1 MCGIVGYV
9 GNQEASEVLVSGLS
23 RLEYRGYDS
32 AGIAVLKALVERSS
46 APDEASAEL
55 QIRRAVGKL
64 NNLKVRLQEAPVSGN
79 LGIGHTRWATHGRPS
94 EANAHPHTSGSVTVV
109 HNGIIENHLEL
120 KTMLCARGVEFHS
133 ETDTEVFSHLI
144 AERLDAQDPQGLLN
158 ACQSALSEV
167 EGSYAFVVISSD
179 FPDQIFAARQGSPM
193 VVGVGEHESL
203 IASDVSAL
211 LSYTRDVIFLE
222 EGDQVLLTADSRII
236 YNHQEEVERPV
247 RRVHWSPAQAEKGGY
262 KHFMLKEIFEQ
273 PRAVIDTCAGRLS
286 ASQGQVTL
294 GEIKLS
300 AERLANIQRIYICAC
315 GTAWHAGLVAKRDL
329 ERLLRIPV
337 EVDLASE
344 FRYRDPVVDERTLM
358 IVVSQS
364 GETAD
369 TYAALLEAK
378 RRGAYTLSVC
388 NVMESSIARACDD
401 VIYTHAGP
409 EISVASTKAFSTQV
423 VALKLLALSLGSRLG
438 RVTAEDSRSE
448 VEAVTRLPRLLE
460 EVLKCR
466 DEVREVARTLVH
478 VRHCLFLGRGAQH
491 AIALEGA
498 LKLKEISY
506 IHAEGYAAGEM
517 KHGPIALIDEEMPV
531 VVLCPQDA
539 HYEKTLSNLQEV
551 KARGGRVIAIATQG
565 DEKISDQSDAQI
577 WIPQAPESLLPL
589 MTTLPLQLLAY
600 DVADLKGTDVD
611 QPRNLAKS
619 VTVE

>member
-9 GNQEASEVLVSGLS
+9 GDHEASEVLISGLS
-23 RLEYRGYDS
+23 KLEYRGYDS
-32 AGIAVLKALVERSS
+32 AGIAVMKSGDHSTALPQLQVRRS
-46 APDEASAEL
+46 
-55 QIRRAVGKL
+55 VGKL
-64 NNLKVRLQEAPVSGN
+64 RSLSARLQREPVRGN

-94 EANAHPHTSGSVTVV
+94 EENAHPHTVGSVTVV

-120 KTMLCARGVEFHS
+120 KSSLAERGVSFSS
-133 ETDTEVFSHLI
+133 ETDTEVFSHLV
-144 AERLDAQDPQGLLN
+144 AERLDPDHPQGLLA
-158 ACQSALSEV
+158 ACQSALREV
-167 EGSYAFVVISSD
+167 KGSYAFVVISSH

-193 VVGVGEHESL
+193 VVGIGQDESF

-211 LSYTRDVIFLE
+211 LSYTREVIFLE
-222 EGDQVLLTADSRII
+222 EGDRVLLKRG
-236 YNHQEEVERPV
+236 QVEVFDAEGIQRERAV
-247 RRVHWSPAQAEKGGY
+247 KRVTWSPAQAEKGGY
-262 KHFMLKEIFEQ
+262 KHFMLKEIYEQ
-273 PRAVIDTCAGRLS
+273 PRAIIDTCASRLLVS
-286 ASQGQVTL
+286 SGEVALNELTL
-294 GEIKLS
+294 N
-300 AERLANIQRIYICAC
+300 AERLNEINRIYICAC
-315 GTAWHAGLVAKRDL
+315 GTAWHAGQVGKREL
-329 ERLLRIPV
+329 ENRLRIPV

-344 FRYRDPVVDERTLM
+344 FRYRDPVVDQNTLM

-378 RRGAYTLSVC
+378 RRGAYTMSIC

-423 VALKLLALSLGSRLG
+423 VALKLLALYLG
-438 RVTAEDSRSE
+438 RMLNRVSPEAAQAE
-448 VEAVTRLPRLLE
+448 VAAIAKLPRLLE
-460 EVLKCR
+460 DFLKSR
-466 DEVREVARTLVH
+466 EAVREVARGLVNS
-478 VRHCLFLGRGAQH
+478 RHCLYLGRGVQH
-491 AIALEGA
+491 PIALEGA

-531 VVLCPQDA
+531 VVLCPQDS

-551 KARGGRVIAIATQG
+551 RARGGRVIAIATHG
-565 DEKISDQSDAQI
+565 DSEIIAQSDEQI
-577 WIPQAPESLLPL
+577 WIPSAPETLLSLL
-589 MTTLPLQLLAY
+589 TTLPLQLLAY

>member
-9 GNQEASEVLVSGLS
+9 GEHEASEVLLNGLS
-23 RLEYRGYDS
+23 KLEYRGYDS
-32 AGIAVLKALVERSS
+32 AGIAILQRNENAH
-46 APDEASAEL
+46 DTEL
-55 QIRRAVGKL
+55 QLQVRRSVGKL
-64 NNLKVRLQEAPVSGN
+64 RNLSALLQAEPIFGQI
-79 LGIGHTRWATHGRPS
+79 GIGHTRWATHGRPS
-94 EANAHPHTSGSVTVV
+94 EANAHPHTVGSVTVV

-120 KTMLCARGVEFHS
+120 KSALLSRGIIFHS

-144 AERLDAQDPQGLLN
+144 AERLDSSDPQGLLK
-158 ACQSALSEV
+158 ACQSALNEV
-167 EGSYAFVVISSD
+167 EGSYAFVVISAA

-193 VVGVGEHESL
+193 VVGFGDGEAF

-211 LSYTRDVIFLE
+211 LSYTRDVVFLE
-222 EGDQVLLTADSRII
+222 EGDRVLLKRDQVDILNAVGETL
-236 YNHQEEVERPV
+236 ERPIK
-247 RRVHWSPAQAEKGGY
+247 RVTWTPAQAEKGGY

-273 PRAVIDTCAGRLS
+273 PRAIVDTCAGRLS
-286 ASQGQVTL
+286 LSSGEVLL
-294 GEIKLS
+294 GELKLTT
-300 AERLANIQRIYICAC
+300 ETLKTIQRIYICAC
-315 GTAWHAGLVAKRDL
+315 GTAWHAGVVAKREL
-329 ERLLRIPV
+329 EKALRIPV

-378 RRGAYTLSVC
+378 KRGAYTMSIC
-388 NVMESSIARACDD
+388 NVMESSIARACHD

-423 VALKLLALSLGSRLG
+423 VALKLLSIFLG
-438 RVTAEDSRSE
+438 RMLESITVEEAKAEVD
-448 VEAVTRLPRLLE
+448 AIAQLPRLLE
-460 EVLKCR
+460 EVLQTR
-466 DEVREVARTLVH
+466 DRIREVAKGLMHTK
-478 VRHCLFLGRGAQH
+478 HCLYLGRGPQH
-491 AIALEGA
+491 PIALEGA

-531 VVLCPQDA
+531 IVICPQDT

-551 KARGGRVIAIATQG
+551 RARGGRVIALASQG
-565 DEKISDQSDAQI
+565 DQKIIAQSDEQL
-577 WIPQAPESLLPL
+577 WIPQAPESLLAL
-589 MTTLPLQLLAY
+589 LTTLPLQLLAY

>member
-9 GNQEASEVLVSGLS
+9 GEHEASEVLLNGLS
-23 RLEYRGYDS
+23 KLEYRGYDS
-32 AGIAVLKALVERSS
+32 AGIAILQRNENAHNT
-46 APDEASAEL
+46 EL
-55 QIRRAVGKL
+55 QLQVRRSVGKL
-64 NNLKVRLQEAPVSGN
+64 RNLSALLQAEPIFGQI
-79 LGIGHTRWATHGRPS
+79 GIGHTRWATHGRPS
-94 EANAHPHTSGSVTVV
+94 EANAHPHTVGSVTVV

-120 KTMLCARGVEFHS
+120 KSALLSRGIIFHS

-144 AERLDAQDPQGLLN
+144 AERLDSSDPQGLLK
-158 ACQSALSEV
+158 ACQSALNEV
-167 EGSYAFVVISSD
+167 EGSYAFVVISAA

-193 VVGVGEHESL
+193 VVGFGDGEAF

-211 LSYTRDVIFLE
+211 LSYTRDVVFLE
-222 EGDQVLLTADSRII
+222 EGDRVLLKRDQVDIFNAVGETL
-236 YNHQEEVERPV
+236 ERPIK
-247 RRVHWSPAQAEKGGY
+247 RVTWTPAQAEKGGY

-273 PRAVIDTCAGRLS
+273 PRAIVDTCAGRLCLS
-286 ASQGQVTL
+286 SGEVLL
-294 GEIKLS
+294 GELKLTT
-300 AERLANIQRIYICAC
+300 EILKTIQRIYICAC
-315 GTAWHAGLVAKRDL
+315 GTAWHAGVVAKREL
-329 ERLLRIPV
+329 EKALRIPV

-378 RRGAYTLSVC
+378 KRGAYTMSIC
-388 NVMESSIARACDD
+388 NVMESSIARACHD

-423 VALKLLALSLGSRLG
+423 VAFKLLSIFLG
-438 RVTAEDSRSE
+438 RMLESITVEEAKAEVD
-448 VEAVTRLPRLLE
+448 AIAQLPRLLE
-460 EVLKCR
+460 EVLQTR
-466 DEVREVARTLVH
+466 DRIREVAKGLMHTK
-478 VRHCLFLGRGAQH
+478 HCLYLGRGPQH
-491 AIALEGA
+491 PIALEGA

-531 VVLCPQDA
+531 IVICPQDT

-551 KARGGRVIAIATQG
+551 KARGGRVIALASQG
-565 DEKISDQSDAQI
+565 DQKIIAQSDEQL
-577 WIPQAPESLLPL
+577 WIPQAPESLLAL
-589 MTTLPLQLLAY
+589 LTTLPLQLLAY

>member
-1 MCGIVGYV
+1 MCGIVGYI
-9 GNQEASEVLVSGLS
+9 GPQQASEVLISGLS

-32 AGIAVLKALVERSS
+32 AGIAILKVLDEELQSS
-46 APDEASAEL
+46 FQTSSEL

-64 NNLKVRLQEAPVSGN
+64 SNLKARLNGHPVSGH

-120 KTMLCARGVEFHS
+120 KTSLQARGFEFHS

-144 AERLDAQDPQGLLN
+144 AERLNTQDPHGLLN
-158 ACQSALSEV
+158 ACQSALTEV
-167 EGSYAFVVISSD
+167 KGSYAFVVISSA
-179 FPDQIFAARQGSPM
+179 FPEQIFAARQGSPM
-193 VVGVGEHESL
+193 VVGVGQDESL

-222 EGDQVLLTADSRII
+222 EGDQVLVTAKSRAI
-236 YNHQEEVERPV
+236 YNDHQKVDRPIK
-247 RRVHWSPAQAEKGGY
+247 RVHWSPAQAEKGGY

-273 PRAVIDTCAGRLS
+273 PRAIIDTCAGRIS
-286 ASQGQVTL
+286 ASQGCVTL
-294 GEIKLS
+294 GEVRLS
-300 AERLANIQRIYICAC
+300 HEQLTSIQRIYICAC

-344 FRYRDPVVDERTLM
+344 FRYRDPVIDERTLM

-378 RRGAYTLSVC
+378 QRGAYTLSIC
-388 NVMESSIARACDD
+388 NVMESSIARSCDD

-423 VALKLLALSLGSRLG
+423 IALKLLALHLGSKLG
-438 RVTAEDSRSE
+438 RISPESSRSE
-448 VEAVTRLPRLLE
+448 VDSITRLPRLME
-460 EVLKCR
+460 EVLRCR
-466 DEVREVARTLVH
+466 DEVRTIARTLVH
-478 VRHCLFLGRGAQH
+478 VRHCLFLGRGPQH
-491 AIALEGA
+491 PIALEGA

-517 KHGPIALIDEEMPV
+517 KHGPIALIDEDMPV
-531 VVLCPQDA
+531 VVLCPKDT

-551 KARGGRVIAIATQG
+551 KARGGKVIVIATRG
-565 DEKISDQSDAQI
+565 DDSICEQSDAQI
-577 WIPQAPESLLPL
+577 WIPEAPEFLLPL

>member
-9 GNQEASEVLVSGLS
+9 GQHEASEVLLSGLS
-23 RLEYRGYDS
+23 KLEYRGYDS
-32 AGIAVLKALVERSS
+32 AGIAVLDR
-46 APDEASAEL
+46 ASASL
-55 QIRRAVGKL
+55 QVRRSVGKL
-64 NNLKVRLQEAPVSGN
+64 RNLQSRLQSEPVNGQI
-79 LGIGHTRWATHGRPS
+79 GIGHTRWATHGRPS
-94 EANAHPHTSGSVTVV
+94 EANAHPHTVGSVTVV

-120 KTMLCARGVEFHS
+120 KATLMKKGVEFHS

-144 AERLDAQDPQGLLN
+144 AERLDTSDPDGLLN
-158 ACQSALSEV
+158 ACQSALTV
-167 EGSYAFVVISSD
+167 IEGSYAFVVISAD

-193 VVGVGEHESL
+193 VVGIGEDETF

-211 LSYTRDVIFLE
+211 LSYTREVIFLE
-222 EGDQVLLTADSRII
+222 EGDRVLVKSDEIQLLDDHGAF
-236 YNHQEEVERPV
+236 VERPV
-247 RRVHWSPAQAEKGGY
+247 KRINWSPAQAEKGGY

-273 PRAVIDTCAGRLS
+273 PRAIIDTCAGRLLL
-286 ASQGQVTL
+286 AS
-294 GEIKLS
+294 GEVSLS
-300 AERLANIQRIYICAC
+300 EVQLDAERLAHINRIYICAC

-329 ERLLRIPV
+329 EKKLRIPV

-344 FRYRDPVVDERTLM
+344 FRYRDPVVDENTLM

-378 RRGAYTLSVC
+378 RRGAYTMSIC

-423 VALKLLALSLGSRLG
+423 VALKLLAIHLG
-438 RVTAEDSRSE
+438 RLLNRVSSEQAQAE
-448 VEAVTRLPRLLE
+448 VEAIAQLPRLLE
-460 EVLKCR
+460 EILKSR
-466 DEVREVARTLVH
+466 DQVREVAKGIMNT
-478 VRHCLFLGRGAQH
+478 RHCLYLGRGEQH
-491 AIALEGA
+491 SIALEGA

-531 VVLCPQDA
+531 IVICPKDS

-551 KARGGRVIAIATQG
+551 RARGGRVIALASASDTEI
-565 DEKISDQSDAQI
+565 IDQSDEQL
-577 WIPQAPESLLPL
+577 WIPDAPESLLAL
-589 MTTLPLQLLAY
+589 LSTLPLQLLAY